1 MKLIFGLILALSI
14 VTQTASTTLAQSS
27 IVEYVI
33 KACHSEINTYC
44 SQVTPGE
51 GRMLACFYAHEDKL
65 TVQCINALYDG
76 MATLERAVETISYV
90 ASQCRQD
97 IDTLCGATVPGE
109 GRIAV
114 CLLDNKAGL
123 SSHCRSAID
132 EVGLKKN

>member
-1 MKLIFGLILALSI
+1 MKLIFGFIMALSI
-14 VTQTASTTLAQSS
+14 VAQASMTFAQSS
-27 IVEYVI
+27 IVENVI
-33 KACHSEINTYC
+33 KACKIEITSYC

-97 IDTLCGATVPGE
+97 IHSLCGATVPGQ

-114 CLLDNKAGL
+114 CLLDKKAEL
-123 SSHCRSAID
+123 SLHCKSAID
-132 EVGLKKN
+132 EVGLKMN

>member
-1 MKLIFGLILALSI
+1 MKFIFGFVVALSI
-14 VTQTASTTLAQSS
+14 VTQAASATFAQSS

-33 KACHSEINTYC
+33 KACHSEINSYC
-44 SQVTPGE
+44 SQVTPGN
-51 GRMLACFYAHEDKL
+51 GRMLACFYAHENKL
-65 TVQCINALYDG
+65 TVQCVNALYDG

-109 GRIAV
+109 GRIAE
-114 CLLDNKAGL
+114 CLLDKKAGL
-123 SSHCRSAID
+123 SSPCRSAID